1 MDWKYAIKACV
12 EACVRDNNVNVVL
25 SPDVDGVVSFY
36 LLRRYLAQTGRTATI
51 IGQYDS
57 RRSTFTTAWTP
68 PSTPFSSTW
77 TSTSPR
83 TALDST

>member
-36 LLRRYLAQTGRTATI
+36 LLRRYLAQTGRTVTI

-57 RRSTFTTAWTP
+57 ETLSPLRRRGHRQAR
-68 PSTPFSSTW
+68 PFLDLDVH
-77 TSTSPR
+77 SPR
-83 TALDST
+83 TALGST